1 MELKRYVLVMSN
13 NYKNK
18 FKDEIDLID
27 TKDNLLQEK
36 LSEYKHEVET
46 GYKRWYGYTTRKM
59 RKNAKETYLAY
70 NNGGRYRDES
80 VDIIGKITKTSDNI
94 LDLVEVGDMVQD
106 KYDNILKVASVMHD
120 TNGDKVFYCIF
131 DTWQEDEITTIYKLQ
146 SNGDYKKYE
155 VNHE

>member
-36 LSEYKHEVET
+36 LSEYKHEAET

-70 NNGGRYRDES
+70 NNGGRYRDEN

-94 LDLVEVGDMVQD
+94 LDLVEVGDLVE
-106 KYDNILKVASVMHD
+106 LKGNDMFYVTSINSDYFMNNNDGVNRGSSHIVA
-120 TNGDKVFYCIF
+120 
-131 DTWQEDEITTIYKLQ
+131 IYKRQ
-146 SNGDYKKYE
+146 TNGDYKKYE
-155 VNHE
+155 VLAWVYM